1 MSAGTS
7 AIKQLVET
15 FVGSFKK
22 LPKAGDAAS
31 DLIQQATR
39 NVDFNA
45 VHAGSDVGKLRKVAQ
60 SLVGLNKGND
70 EVVTRRFAGDVS
82 KRVYSAVQS
91 RNMLEE
97 AIKGTDAYKITF
109 KKTGGNIDIENSI
122 AGLISGNTPNYL
134 KDVKSEVLDQA
145 VAIHKHGLSNLG
157 IDVSKAENV
166 IGIDKALGQI
176 GADTEIMGMLG
187 RNIKDA
193 GIRGQAGAMFGARFL
208 KDGKATP
215 VRGVLGMAAPAIGIT
230 LGANALSIPN
240 KVLDV
245 ATEDA
250 IRRGRI

>member
-1 MSAGTS
+1 MSAGS
-7 AIKQLVET
+7 KVISRLFET
-15 FVGSFKK
+15 FIDSFKS
-22 LPKAGDAAS
+22 LPKAGDAAET
-31 DLIQQATR
+31 LVR
-39 NVDFNA
+39 NVTKNIDQSS
-45 VHAGSDVGKLRKVAQ
+45 VHAGASVGKLRKVAQ

-109 KKTGGNIDIENSI
+109 KKTDGNIDIENSI

-193 GIRGQAGAMFGARFL
+193 GIRGQAGAMFGARFI

-215 VRGVLGMAAPAIGIT
+215 VRGVLGMAAPAVGIT

>member
-7 AIKQLVET
+7 VVKQLIET
-15 FVGSFKK
+15 FVGSFKE

-45 VHAGSDVGKLRKVAQ
+45 VHAGSDVGRLRKTAQ

-70 EVVTRRFAGDVS
+70 EIVTRRFAGDVS
-82 KRVYSAVQS
+82 KRVYGAVQS
-91 RNMLEE
+91 RNVLEE
-97 AIKGTDAYKITF
+97 TLRGTDAF
-109 KKTGGNIDIENSI
+109 KTVSEKGTVDIDESI
-122 AGLISGNTPNYL
+122 SSLISGNTPEYL
-134 KDVKSEVLDQA
+134 KDIKSDALDQA
-145 VAIHKHGLSNLG
+145 VAIHAQGLRSLG
-157 IDVSKAENV
+157 VDISKAEDVMN
-166 IGIDKALGQI
+166 IDRTLGQI
-176 GADTEIMGMLG
+176 GLDNDIMGMLG

-193 GIRGQAGAMFGARFL
+193 GIRGQAGAMFGARFI
-208 KDGKATP
+208 KNGKATP
-215 VRGVLGMAAPAIGIT
+215 VRGVLGMVAPTVGIT
-230 LGANALSIPN
+230 FGANLLSVPN